1 MRFLIEEMKD
11 EDWERVRSIYA
22 EGIAGGNATFDTQ
35 VPDRDEWD
43 RNHLRKC
50 RLVARES
57 GRVVGWAALSPI
69 SDRCA
74 YSGVAEVSIYV
85 AISVRCEGIGKALL
99 RALIDASER
108 AGFWTLQSGVFPE
121 NKASVALHKTCGFR
135 EVGLRQRIGRLD
147 GVWKDVVLME
157 RRSERL

>member
-11 EDWERVRSIYA
+11 EDWERVRFIYA

-35 VPDRDEWD
+35 VPEREEWD
-43 RNHLRKC
+43 RAHLREC
-50 RLVARES
+50 RLVARDS
-57 GRVVGWAALSPI
+57 GRVVGWGALSPI
-69 SDRCA
+69 SDRRA
-74 YSGVAEVSIYV
+74 YAGVAEVSIYI
-85 AISVRCEGIGKALL
+85 ATSLRRKGIGKALL

-108 AGFWTLQSGVFPE
+108 AGLWTLQSGVFPE